1 MAWEKKVATGQPQVG
16 KNGKPL
22 TPQEQAFNKRD
33 AGQFTKLT
41 FTRADNTSRDPIADP
56 HLVVTLPNLGK
67 VWISATPNGVTMQ
80 GEVDRGADGK
90 ANIQRRLS
98 PDEIRAVRTA
108 VSASLKQI
116 DQGAWTDFKLK
127 SGWGT
132 PKPEQKAYLAEL
144 ENIKG
149 FLKQLE

>member
-1 MAWEKKVATGQPQVG
+1 MVNILEGRPRAPATNPRRWRQFIRSTRGDDPMAWEKKVATGQPQVG

-108 VSASLKQI
+108 
-116 DQGAWTDFKLK
+116 
-127 SGWGT
+127 
-132 PKPEQKAYLAEL
+132 
-144 ENIKG
+144 
-149 FLKQLE
+149 